1 MTNMIKLYKI
11 RIEEKVYE
19 VEVEEITEKN
29 GAIETSADSNNKQK
43 IDKNE
48 NRPLQGGTGRSEVVK
63 APMQGL
69 VVDIKVK
76 IGEKVKAGDEIVI
89 LEAMKMENPIVAPCE
104 GVIDVIKVTKGDK
117 VNTDDILAVLS

>member
-1 MTNMIKLYKI
+1 MIKLYKI
-11 RIEEKVYE
+11 RIGEKVYE
-19 VEVEEITEKN
+19 VEVEEITEKD

-69 VVDIKVK
+69 VVDV
-76 IGEKVKAGDEIVI
+76 KVKAGQKVKTGDEIVI
-89 LEAMKMENPIVAPCE
+89 LEAMKMENPIVAPCDGTVSE
-104 GVIDVIKVTKGDK
+104 IRVTKGDT